1 MALKILV
8 ICTANICRS
17 PVAQVFLNHLLAG
30 NDVQIQSAG
39 TLAVDGNRADPAM
52 QILMNERFPDLSP
65 ELGNHVSR
73 ALMASHL
80 SNADLVLCMEQSHI
94 DWVNK
99 LQPIAVGKTKLLSH
113 WNSRQA
119 IADPV
124 GGSKQEYQQGFNHI
138 WSECELWSQKIQQLG
153 LCS

>member
-1 MALKILV
+1 MTFKILV

-17 PVAQVFLNHLLAG
+17 PVAQVMLNTMLAG
-30 NDVQIQSAG
+30 KNVHIQSAG
-39 TLAVDGNRADPAM
+39 TRAVDGNRADPQM
-52 QILMNERFPDLSP
+52 QMLMHSQFP
-65 ELGNHVSR
+65 ELAEQLFNHSSR

-80 SNADLVLCMEQSHI
+80 SGADLILGMEQGHL

-99 LQPIAVGKTKLLSH
+99 VQPIALGKAKLLSH
-113 WNSRQA
+113 WSTREA

-124 GGSKQEYQQGFNHI
+124 GGSEADYQQGFDLITN
-138 WSECELWSQKIQQLG
+138 ECKLWAQKIQQLG